1 MDFKKLMKGA
11 SSVAK
16 SAAGYVANEVQKT
29 AQKDAE
35 DYEKYSQRYSRMSD
49 DELRA
54 RYARKKW
61 SGTGEIKA
69 FKDELDYRGI
79 SL

>member
-1 MDFKKLMKGA
+1 MDFKKLAKGA
-11 SSVAK
+11 ANVAMGT
-16 SAAGYVANEVQKT
+16 ARYVSNEVQKT

-35 DYEKYSQRYSRMSD
+35 DYEKYSQRFSRMSD

-54 RYARKKW
+54 RYARKNW
-61 SGTGEIKA
+61 SGRGEIKA

>member
-1 MDFKKLMKGA
+1 MKGA

-35 DYEKYSQRYSRMSD
+35 DYEKYSIRFSRMSD
-49 DELRA
+49 DQLRA
-54 RYARKKW
+54 RYIKKNW
-61 SGTGEIKA
+61 SGMGEVRA
-69 FKDELDYRGI
+69 FKDEIDQRG
-79 SL
+79 LTL